1 MLGDQDDVLVL
12 QVQGMPFGL
21 GDETLRVAG
30 DDVGQPIAGIGVV
43 VGELLTQVVS
53 GKADGAASVFLLHK
67 SQQVGG
73 IADLGFDLLLAV
85 PEVVVGDHGD
95 NHPAFVAGAHL
106 ERASAVV
113 ELFRLLPAHA
123 VAALPR
129 RCIVVVGKSELPFG
143 QFRQVRRQDH
153 RARVA
158 CPPPGFQGG
167 VVVRQVGVTTVTK
180 DGLHEVEVCHQRSRS
195 KETHLQAALT

>member
-1 MLGDQDDVLVL
+1 MVKLHEITVWPDVGLIGVQRDLASAAVDLPGDGLVTQAVGGVFGDQDDVLVF
-12 QVQGMPFGL
+12 QVQGMSFGL

-30 DDVGQPIAGIGVV
+30 DDVGQLIAGIGVV

-53 GKADGAASVFLLHK
+53 GKADSAASVFLLHK
-67 SQQVGG
+67 PQQVGG
-73 IADLGFDLLLAV
+73 VADLGLDLLLAV

-129 RCIVVVGKSELPFG
+129 RCIVVVGKSEFPFG
-143 QFRQVRRQDH
+143 QF
-153 RARVA
+153 
-158 CPPPGFQGG
+158 C
-167 VVVRQVGVTTVTK
+167 
-180 DGLHEVEVCHQRSRS
+180 
-195 KETHLQAALT
+195 